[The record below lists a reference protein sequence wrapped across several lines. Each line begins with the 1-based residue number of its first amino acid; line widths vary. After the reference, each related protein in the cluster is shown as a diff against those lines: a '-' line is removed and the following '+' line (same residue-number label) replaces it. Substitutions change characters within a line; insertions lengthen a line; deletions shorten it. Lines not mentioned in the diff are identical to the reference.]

1 MHNLHVHVYICKRRC
16 SLWTGKVLHSVKYK
30 DVVTNGMEGKRVL
43 IIGIGNS
50 AVDVAVNCA
59 SQGR

>member
-1 MHNLHVHVYICKRRC
+1 
-16 SLWTGKVLHSVKYK
+16 
-30 DVVTNGMEGKRVL
+30 MEGKRVL

-59 SQGR
+59 SQGRWGYIHEGLILTWTGEYNGTYVHEEARLSGQIQTFL

>member
-1 MHNLHVHVYICKRRC
+1 MYLYICKWKDVLC
-16 SLWTGKVLHSVKYK
+16 WTGEVLHSVKYK